1 MCEAWGHVM
10 TLLDTCSIVHAVT
23 EVIATIPHLSSV
35 PSVNGSSTSQMIM
48 SSRMIATYPGGH
60 GVFLIRS
67 HLLQGVVDG
76 PRSLRGL
83 RAELRPNC
91 ARVARGVYTP

>member
-1 MCEAWGHVM
+1 M

-35 PSVNGSSTSQMIM
+35 PSVNGSSTSQMII

-67 HLLQGVVDG
+67 HLLQGVVG
-76 PRSLRGL
+76 RAAPSQRHARRIAPEL
-83 RAELRPNC
+83 RARI
-91 ARVARGVYTP
+91 ARGVYTP

>member
-1 MCEAWGHVM
+1 MGCGVRGVGSRDDAARR
-10 TLLDTCSIVHAVT
+10 TCSIVHAVT

-35 PSVNGSSTSQMIM
+35 PSVNGSSTSQMII

-67 HLLQGVVDG
+67 QL
-76 PRSLRGL
+76 
-83 RAELRPNC
+83 
-91 ARVARGVYTP
+91 

>member
-1 MCEAWGHVM
+1 MSGVECEAWGHVM

-35 PSVNGSSTSQMIM
+35 PSVNGSSTSQMII

-67 HLLQGVVDG
+67 QL
-76 PRSLRGL
+76 
-83 RAELRPNC
+83 
-91 ARVARGVYTP
+91 

>member
-1 MCEAWGHVM
+1 M
-10 TLLDTCSIVHAVT
+10 TVLDACSIVHAVT

-35 PSVNGSSTSQMIM
+35 PSVNGSSTSQMII

-67 HLLQGVVDG
+67 QLWRGWWAGQ
-76 PRSLRGL
+76 RRLRG
-83 RAELRPNC
+83 
-91 ARVARGVYTP
+91 